1 MHVQV
6 YVVVPAQKIVVM
18 PVCVHVDEQDI
29 RRTKLLMQ
37 CKYMYCQ
44 AEGFF
49 EKRKC
54 ESQKLEL
61 IPTRGTG
68 RE

>member
-6 YVVVPAQKIVVM
+6 YVVVPAQKMFVM
-18 PVCVHVDEQDI
+18 QVRIHVDEQDI
-29 RRTKLLMQ
+29 RRTKLRMQ
-37 CKYMYCQ
+37 CEYMYCQ
-44 AEGFF
+44 AEEFF

-68 RE
+68 RK